1 MYGSDALARLNLQ
14 LAQKTEST
22 DNATLLTLLLR
33 TIQKLPKFAEAK
45 SRELLPLFLAF
56 VGRAEEGSRLVMETA
71 SDSRSDLRSVGRH
84 FFFSSRVML
93 TNPPLNITRLFC
105 ILSVNSLSLLKEEVG
120 NIGRWH

>member
-45 SRELLPLFLAF
+45 SRQLLPLFLAF
-56 VGRAEEGSRLVMETA
+56 VGRTEEGNRLVMDAA
-71 SDSRSDLRSVGRH
+71 SDSRSDHDVLVGVI
-84 FFFSSRVML
+84 FF
-93 TNPPLNITRLFC
+93 
-105 ILSVNSLSLLKEEVG
+105 
-120 NIGRWH
+120 

>member
-45 SRELLPLFLAF
+45 SRQLLPLFLAF
-56 VGRAEEGSRLVMETA
+56 VGRTEEGNRLVMDTA
-71 SDSRSDLRSVGRH
+71 SDFRSDLRCLGRCY
-84 FFFSSRVML
+84 FFLAGS
-93 TNPPLNITRLFC
+93 C
-105 ILSVNSLSLLKEEVG
+105 
-120 NIGRWH
+120 

>member
-14 LAQKTEST
+14 LAQKTGST

-84 FFFSSRVML
+84 FFFLAGS
-93 TNPPLNITRLFC
+93 C
-105 ILSVNSLSLLKEEVG
+105 
-120 NIGRWH
+120 